1 MSTFRLINR
10 TTFAALLA
18 VASLDGQGLTSQI
31 SGVVQDPSQSAIAGA
46 VVTLKNTGMASART
60 ATTDASGAFVFP
72 DLLAGTYSVA
82 VTAPGF
88 KAYQE
93 SNIVLGSSERSALR
107 AIVLEVGQLSE
118 SVTVTA
124 QSAQL
129 QTQSGE
135 RAAALTTEITETPQ
149 KGRLFFN
156 VLALVPGIIDT
167 GVYEGPGDTSGGI
180 GGIQINGSRAGSIS
194 LTNDGIPDLDVGCQ
208 CGGPAIP
215 PLESIG
221 EVKVMLTNYQA
232 EYGRNSGGMITTVT
246 KAGTSEF
253 HGGAYYFVRNEDFNA
268 NDFFS
273 NRAGLP
279 RTHYRYNEGG
289 YYLGGAALIPHLV

>member
-1 MSTFRLINR
+1 MSTFRLIIR

-60 ATTDASGAFVFP
+60 ATTDASGTFVFP

-135 RAAALTTEITETPQ
+135 RAAALTTEITE
-149 KGRLFFN
+149 
-156 VLALVPGIIDT
+156 
-167 GVYEGPGDTSGGI
+167 
-180 GGIQINGSRAGSIS
+180 
-194 LTNDGIPDLDVGCQ
+194 
-208 CGGPAIP
+208 
-215 PLESIG
+215 
-221 EVKVMLTNYQA
+221 
-232 EYGRNSGGMITTVT
+232 
-246 KAGTSEF
+246 
-253 HGGAYYFVRNEDFNA
+253 
-268 NDFFS
+268 
-273 NRAGLP
+273 
-279 RTHYRYNEGG
+279 
-289 YYLGGAALIPHLV
+289 